1 MVSNLEPEAFISK
14 ILSTEKKNIIV
25 YQQEICEEYLEIE
38 EKLRL
43 KLNQINE
50 EGSISVQIQSVWG
63 LTLLHLDDL
72 PYNGREKIPST
83 MS

>member
-1 MVSNLEPEAFISK
+1 LVSNLEPETFISK

-43 KLNQINE
+43 KLN
-50 EGSISVQIQSVWG
+50 
-63 LTLLHLDDL
+63 
-72 PYNGREKIPST
+72 
-83 MS
+83 